1 MTVLMPKFTRALVTA
16 AAAGAALFTVASPA
30 HADTVKQNCV
40 DLAGGRLCVSYNYTS
55 RTAAANAQRKGSTV
69 SVDLAL
75 NRGGG
80 TVLIS
85 GHKTLSNGQ
94 WYGIYKTGVAYA
106 NYCAYS
112 AYIGGQVCLG

>member
-1 MTVLMPKFTRALVTA
+1 MPKFTRALLTT

-30 HADTVKQNCV
+30 HADNYVQNCV

-55 RTAAANAQRKGSTV
+55 RTAAANAQRSGSTV

-75 NRGGG
+75 QKGGS
-80 TVLIS
+80 TLVS

-94 WYGIYKTGVAYA
+94 WYGIYKSGVSYA

-112 AYIGGQVCLG
+112 AYIGGRVCLQ

>member
-1 MTVLMPKFTRALVTA
+1 LATA
-16 AAAGAALFTVASPA
+16 VAGAAVLAVASPA

-55 RTAAANAQRKGSTV
+55 RTAAANAQRSGSTV

-75 NRGGG
+75 QKGN
-80 TVLIS
+80 TTLIS
-85 GHKTLSNGQ
+85 GHKSLGNGQ

-112 AYIGGQVCLG
+112 AYIGGRVCLG